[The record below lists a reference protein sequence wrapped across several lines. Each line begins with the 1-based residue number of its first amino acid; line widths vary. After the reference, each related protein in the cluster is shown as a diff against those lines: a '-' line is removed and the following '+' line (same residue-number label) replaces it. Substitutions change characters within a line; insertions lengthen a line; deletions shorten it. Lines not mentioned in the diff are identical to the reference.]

1 MVGRAFLVRGL
12 ISSASALVNRLAAFA
27 TLQKFVVHLCNER
40 LTFSFA
46 MLKSPLEQTT
56 IVNSSN

>member
-1 MVGRAFLVRGL
+1 MVGCAFLVLGL
-12 ISSASALVNRLAAFA
+12 ISSASALVNRLAAIA
-27 TLQKFVVHLCNER
+27 ALQKFVDPLCNER

>member
-1 MVGRAFLVRGL
+1 MVGREFLVRGL

-27 TLQKFVVHLCNER
+27 ALQKFVGPLCNER